1 MQLPGQSGKLDAVHF
16 GHGNIGDDQGE
27 SLTFLSEFCQTLD
40 AVDPEDDLIA
50 CSLENG
56 SCNFSQRLLILNIN
70 NGENNAAF
78 LIDIAS
84 NASTQGFHQVS

>member
-56 SCNFSQRLLILNIN
+56 SCNFSQRLLILNIK
-70 NGENNAAF
+70 NGGCVW
-78 LIDIAS
+78 
-84 NASTQGFHQVS
+84 QCRGFCRLCGRFRDHRIC